1 MCCYHPHFIY
11 LLFFHSPF
19 GAITWSV
26 GNSHF
31 KYLCRVW
38 SSIVAVPKKP
48 IITQRYCDW
57 REIDFSKEQS
67 TPSLNSW
74 TNSWVWL
81 IANTACS
88 RKIKWISCGQQFA
101 SLNIK
106 ALLISI
112 RKIYYFFF
120 SLVVVFCNDM
130 LWMFNKWVIT
140 IKSEL
145 LNAFISAASVRI

>member
-1 MCCYHPHFIY
+1 M
-11 LLFFHSPF
+11 LLSPTFYISHFFHSPF

-38 SSIVAVPKKP
+38 SSFVAVPKKP

-57 REIDFSKEQS
+57 SEIDFSKEQS

-112 RKIYYFFF
+112 RTIYYFFF
-120 SLVVVFCNDM
+120 TCSSFLQWRM

-140 IKSEL
+140 LKSKM
-145 LNAFISAASVRI
+145 LNEFISAASVRI